1 MKREKENVYKP
12 DKGRREFLKKTL
24 SISALSL
31 TYELFSPFLSE
42 DKSRVEAGPCCYSN
56 CHGARGRR

>member
-1 MKREKENVYKP
+1 MEK
-12 DKGRREFLKKTL
+12 RRESVCKFDKERRMFLKKTL

-31 TYELFSPFLSE
+31 AYELFSPFLSE
-42 DKSRVEAGPCCYSN
+42 DKSKVEAGPCCYSN